1 MTQAST
7 QVNELIREYLELDR
21 DMPSPGLGEYG
32 PRSKEIRQELVEM
45 LRPEGYG
52 PKA

>member
-1 MTQAST
+1 
-7 QVNELIREYLELDR
+7 
-21 DMPSPGLGEYG
+21 LGEYG
-32 PRSKEIRQELVEM
+32 QRSKEIRQELVEI